1 MTREIK
7 KTEALSRMEMLGLS
21 SQAKTR
27 FEKEDKV
34 SISDDITGT
43 SSWAK
48 GDDLKRIRRFEEQ
61 YKVLVYAVVRSHTQ
75 IGTIDCSSLA
85 ITRKNGTMTG
95 QNSGARYTV
104 ILKQKGYLRMHIIMI
119 LLPFPTLDTWVL
131 PSQKICGYS
140 EFGERY
146 SHNSAALE
154 NIK

>member
-21 SQAKTR
+21 YQAKTR
-27 FEKEDKV
+27 FEKEDKA

-75 IGTIDCSSLA
+75 IGTIDCYLFVSDYQEEWNHDRAEFRRTIHGDIEAKRLFAYAYNHDTPAFSDFGHMGVT
-85 ITRKNGTMTG
+85 ITKD
-95 QNSGARYTV
+95 
-104 ILKQKGYLRMHIIMI
+104 LRLFRI
-119 LLPFPTLDTWVL
+119 W
-131 PSQKICGYS
+131 
-140 EFGERY
+140 
-146 SHNSAALE
+146 
-154 NIK
+154 